1 MNFKHLLPAL
11 MLGVALA
18 ASADGYKDG
27 IEYYKAGQYDNART
41 ILERTINDAST
52 DKAMAY
58 YYLGQTALAQDNK
71 AGAKAYFDKGL
82 AANAECPYN
91 YVGLAAVAL
100 KDGDMHAADDNFKQ
114 ALKLGKK
121 NHEITVDIARAY
133 YNADPVKFSA
143 DVDKYLAKARKES
156 KNSEPSIYI
165 LEGDMEY
172 DKGTSESLGRA
183 ATIYEQAIT
192 FDKSNPEGYVKYANA
207 YRGVNPIFSVQK
219 LQELLQMMPN
229 SALAQRELAERYFD
243 TNQWVKAADLYSTYI
258 QNPNH
263 FPEDKERY
271 ATLLYAVGKG
281 MANAESAPQFSRS
294 LEVANQLLA
303 SDPNNF
309 VMQRVRMLDLAEL
322 NRNEEAAAAAE
333 SFFKLPQKGAFTFRP
348 NDHLNYASVLEKL
361 GQDSLA
367 LIQYEKAV
375 EVDPSR
381 ADNLKNLSAAYT
393 KNQKFMLAAESFDQ
407 YIALSE
413 NPSLTD
419 YLQASGRW
427 LNAASHAADSIE
439 AIASAEKGLMA
450 INKVIE
456 GASQIAPEYYQR
468 QGALNYIKAGSKA
481 DQNVFDSFSK
491 VVEVLDAD
499 PANAD
504 PNNSAN
510 KLNLYSIA
518 YLYLGSY
525 YQELGDTENQNAM
538 YKKSDNYKKIL
549 NGEPV
554 EE

>member
-1 MNFKHLLPAL
+1 MNLKHLLPAL
-11 MLGVALA
+11 MLGVALV

-58 YYLGQTALAQDNK
+58 YYLGQTALAQDDK
-71 AGAKAYFDKGL
+71 AAAKSYFDKGL

-91 YVGLAAVAL
+91 YVGVGAVAL
-100 KDGDMHAADDNFKQ
+100 MNGDENTAEDNFKQ

-133 YNADPVKFSA
+133 YNADPAKFA
-143 DVDKYLAKARKES
+143 EDVNKYLAKARKES

-172 DKGTSESLGRA
+172 DKGTSESLGKA
-183 ATIYEQAIT
+183 ATIYEQAIR

-207 YRGVNPIFSVQK
+207 YKGVNPIFSVEK
-219 LQELLQMMPN
+219 LQELMQLQPN

-281 MANAESAPQFSRS
+281 MANAESVKQFSRS
-294 LEVANQLLA
+294 LEVANELLK

-322 NRNEEAAAAAE
+322 GHNEEAAAAAE
-333 SFFKLPQKGAFTFRP
+333 SFFKLPQKGAASFRP
-348 NDHLNYASVLEKL
+348 NDYLNYAAVLEKM

-367 LIQYEKAV
+367 LVQYEKAV
-375 EVDPSR
+375 EIDRSR

-393 KNQKFMLAAESFDQ
+393 KNQKFQLAAETFDE
-407 YIALSE
+407 YIAKSE
-413 NPSLTD
+413 NPTLTD
-419 YLQASGRW
+419 YLQSSGRW
-427 LNAASHAADSIE
+427 LNAASHAADSLE
-439 AIASAEKGLMA
+439 AMASADKGLMA
-450 INKVIE
+450 INKVLE

-481 DQNVFDSFSK
+481 DKNVFDSFSK
-491 VVEVLDAD
+491 VIEILDAD

-504 PNNSAN
+504 PNNKAN

-525 YQELGDTENQNAM
+525 YQEQGDVENQNAM

-549 NGEPV
+549 RGEPI

>member
-1 MNFKHLLPAL
+1 MKLKHLLPAL
-11 MLGVALA
+11 MLGVAFA

-41 ILERTINDAST
+41 ILERTLNDAAT
-52 DKAMAY
+52 NKAMAY
-58 YYLGQTALAQDNK
+58 YYLGQTSLAQDDK
-71 AGAKAYFDKGL
+71 AAAKSYFDKGV
-82 AANAECPYN
+82 AADAECPYN

-100 KDGDMHAADDNFKQ
+100 KNGDNATAENNFKQ

-133 YNADPVKFSA
+133 YNADPVRFA
-143 DVDKYLAKARKES
+143 DDVQKYLAKARKES
-156 KNSEPSIYI
+156 KNAEPSIYI
-165 LEGDMEY
+165 LEGDIEY

-243 TNQWVKAADLYSTYI
+243 TNQWVKAAEQYRTYI

-281 MANAESAPQFSRS
+281 MANAESTVQFSKS
-294 LEVANQLLA
+294 LEVANDLLA

-322 NRNEEAAAAAE
+322 GRNEEAVAAAE
-333 SFFKLPQKGAFTFRP
+333 SFFKLPEKGAFTFRP
-348 NDHLNYASVLEKL
+348 NDHLNYAAVLENL
-361 GQDSLA
+361 GRDSLA
-367 LIQYEKAV
+367 LIQYQKAV
-375 EVDPSR
+375 QIDPSR
-381 ADNLKNLSAAYT
+381 TDNLKNLSQAYT
-393 KNQKFMLAAESFDQ
+393 KNQKFQLAAETFDE
-407 YIALSE
+407 YIAKSE

-419 YLQASGRW
+419 YLQSSGRW
-427 LNAASHAADSIE
+427 LNAASHAADSVE
-439 AIASAEKGLMA
+439 AKLDAEKGLLA

-456 GASQIAPEYYQR
+456 GASQVTPEYYQR
-468 QGALNYIKAGSKA
+468 QGALNYVKAGGKSDK
-481 DQNVFDSFSK
+481 NVFDSFTK
-491 VVEVLDAD
+491 CVEILDAD
-499 PANAD
+499 PAYAD
-504 PNNSAN
+504 PNNPAN

-525 YQELGDTENQNAM
+525 YQEIGDVENQNAM

-549 NGEPV
+549 RGEPI